1 MSLSK
6 ERDKNEFDLYIILD
20 NDYDLLLKID
30 WFEIDFDD
38 NHIYYINTWNKF
50 D

>member
-30 WFEIDFDD
+30 WFEINFDD
-38 NHIYYINTWNKF
+38 NHIYHINTWNKF